1 MHTKKVIKNQF
12 QLTKAMTG
20 VRGKK
25 KKWWTF
31 ENHGI
36 CFLFFSISSDANW
49 MVSREEAS
57 TEAYQKK
64 TDRGMPVVKI

>member
-12 QLTKAMTG
+12 QLTKAKTG
-20 VRGKK
+20 VSGKK

-36 CFLFFSISSDANW
+36 CFLL
-49 MVSREEAS
+49 
-57 TEAYQKK
+57 
-64 TDRGMPVVKI
+64 KIIIKVIEVYNNNIENEKN